1 MLTENDLAW
10 LATELACEVNRQ
22 NCEKQMS
29 INNLRESLSHI
40 PGGENLTMRYGQG
53 GRTQIFTIDGKDVE
67 LGPDATAQDIEAALK
82 KKLSVIQ

>member
-1 MLTENDLAW
+1 MLTEDGLAW

-40 PGGENLTMRYGQG
+40 PGGKDLTMRYGKG
-53 GRTQIFTIDGKDVE
+53 GLTQIFTIDDKEIE
-67 LGPDATAQDIEAALK
+67 LGPDATAQDIEDALK
-82 KKLSVIQ
+82 KKLSAIQ